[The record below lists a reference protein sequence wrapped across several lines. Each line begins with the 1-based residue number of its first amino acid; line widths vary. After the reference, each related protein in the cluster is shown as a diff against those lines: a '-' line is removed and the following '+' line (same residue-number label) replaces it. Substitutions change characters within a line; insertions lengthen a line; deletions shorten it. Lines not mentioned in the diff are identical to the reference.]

1 MLEVQ
6 GDPPRYHVPQ
16 PRPTAQEQAL
26 VDSCAASTQR
36 GPEPIPGGLPC
47 TTTLYSLSFEARMS
61 QAPPTTSPAVFRTGA
76 RISPVRSR
84 APPTTSPAAF
94 RVLAATSVSAS
105 HAPPSK

>member
-61 QAPPTTSPAVFRTGA
+61 QAPPTTSPA
-76 RISPVRSR
+76 
-84 APPTTSPAAF
+84 AF

-105 HAPPSK
+105 HAPPSKLNKGSASGSGFASGSGIASGAG